1 MFILNIL
8 LTVLKIIGII
18 ILVLLGIVLLLLC
31 LLLFVPIKYKVNAG
45 FHGNL
50 KVNAH
55 VTYLFR
61 LLYVHFSLEGTQSD
75 MRISLFGRSI
85 SGKSNKPKPVKEA
98 SAPVKKAVT
107 TEQQTK
113 HEDKE
118 AAAPV
123 KKSVTAEPPAK
134 EKPIPEK
141 PKQENPADTAA
152 KNTDAAKAE
161 DDKHTE
167 KAKDKPKKEKNKNT
181 NPKSGGIIDTIK
193 NITALLK
200 ENKHVLKFLFHQL
213 KLLFRHVLPGSHV
226 IDIRLGL
233 DDPAALGEILG
244 AAAVVRAATGLVINI
259 TPVWDEA
266 VFEAEADLKGRI
278 ILGRVLYIAARVYF
292 NKDVKKLINAVKN
305 NTV

>member
-31 LLLFVPIKYKVNAG
+31 LLLFVPIRYNVNAG
-45 FHGNL
+45 FHGKV

-55 VTYLFR
+55 VTYLLR
-61 LLYVHFSLEGTQSD
+61 LLHVHFSLEGTQSD
-75 MRISLFGRSI
+75 LQISLFGRSI
-85 SGKSNKPKPVKEA
+85 SGKRNKPKPVKEA
-98 SAPVKKAVT
+98 SAPVKKSVSA
-107 TEQQTK
+107 EQHTK
-113 HEDKE
+113 
-118 AAAPV
+118 
-123 KKSVTAEPPAK
+123 
-134 EKPIPEK
+134 
-141 PKQENPADTAA
+141 KQQQPADTAA

-181 NPKSGGIIDTIK
+181 NQKSGGIIDTIK
-193 NITALLK
+193 NITTLLK

-244 AAAVVRAATGLVINI
+244 AVAVVRAATGLVINI

-292 NKDVKKLINAVKN
+292 NKDVKNLINAVKN

>member
-31 LLLFVPIKYKVNAG
+31 LLLFVPIKYNINAE
-45 FHGNL
+45 FHGKV

-55 VTYLFR
+55 VTYLLR
-61 LLYVHFSLEGTQSD
+61 LLHVHFSLEGTQSD
-75 MRISLFGRSI
+75 MQIRLLGRNI
-85 SGKSNKPKPVKEA
+85 SGKSREPKPVKEA
-98 SAPVKKAVT
+98 STPVRKTVT

-118 AAAPV
+118 AAAPI
-123 KKSVTAEPPAK
+123 KKSVTAEQPA
-134 EKPIPEK
+134 
-141 PKQENPADTAA
+141 QEESAQKKATETAA
-152 KNTDAAKAE
+152 KSTDAVKAE
-161 DDKHTE
+161 TDKHN
-167 KAKDKPKKEKNKNT
+167 KKDEDKTKKEKNKNT
-181 NPKSGGIIDTIK
+181 NQKSGGIIDTIK